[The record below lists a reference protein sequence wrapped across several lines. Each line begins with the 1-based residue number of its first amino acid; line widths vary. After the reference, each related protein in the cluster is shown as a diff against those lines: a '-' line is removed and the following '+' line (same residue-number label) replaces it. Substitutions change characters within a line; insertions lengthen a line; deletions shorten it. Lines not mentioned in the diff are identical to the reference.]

1 MKISNRN
8 NYIDTVYDKYCICGD
23 DIVTDDDYNN
33 IHRMN
38 NNNIISL
45 RDNIIDNII
54 SIPRQLL
61 YNDSCDIFN
70 IIHKYNTY
78 CVSLTIEHFVKYI
91 TNSDIITI
99 KNALDADKHNNYY
112 INMADAD
119 NDTLLHF
126 SVFANNY
133 DITHLLLTY
142 GANPNTPDNDGQTPI
157 FRSVFCN
164 NVNIVHSLI
173 SYNANINKQ
182 DNDGNTVLHLAVL
195 TKNYLIIEILLFYN
209 ADRHIKNKCNNIPLD
224 LAVSQSGN
232 IHDARIFE
240 LFTH

>member
-8 NYIDTVYDKYCICGD
+8 NYIDTVYDKYCIYNN
-23 DIVTDDDYNN
+23 DIITDDDYNN
-33 IHRMN
+33 IHHIN

-45 RDNIIDNII
+45 RDNIINNIAGF
-54 SIPRQLL
+54 PRHLL
-61 YNDSCDIFN
+61 YSKPCEILN

-78 CVSLTIEHFVKYI
+78 SVSLTIEHFVKYI

-99 KNALDADKHNNYY
+99 KNALDADKYNNYY

-133 DITHLLLTY
+133 EITHLLLSY
-142 GANPNTPDNDGQTPI
+142 GANPNISDNDGQTPI

-173 SYNANINKQ
+173 LYNANINKQ
-182 DNDGNTVLHLAVL
+182 DDDGNTVLHLAVL

-224 LAVSQSGN
+224 LAVSQSDN
-232 IHDARIFE
+232 IHDTRIFD